1 MKISA
6 DAPAPS
12 CASLGF
18 MREIQPPARFFAGTA
33 ILVVLGV
40 IAAEIA
46 VEEVLTRGVQLGA
59 VLGVLP
65 ADAASTPTLLII
77 TKLLATWL
85 IAAWVLRREG
95 ESWRHTGTPGFTP
108 AHLAFALPPIVA
120 AITIFLSEFDNVL
133 RAFLPDFLIARLDF
147 APDLDELVTTGWQGP
162 VLAVLIAPLTEELVF
177 RGLIL
182 RGLLGRW
189 RPVAAITASAALFAA
204 THLNPAQAPVA
215 LLLGVILGWIYV
227 RTRSLGLCVL
237 GHALNNAATY
247 VSEFP
252 FEVRGFNALPE
263 TDGAIFHPWW
273 FNATGLLLLMGGI
286 WWIRRHAPAAMPWQR
301 VPAAVTPTAEPP
313 LLPPPLL
320 PAAPAVGGC
329 QAGGSGESRG
339 AMSGE
344 VAQLVTSLAQ
354 SARAASFTLATT
366 PRAVKDAALRR
377 LADLIDASGPELLAA
392 NARDLASPEAAALT
406 PAARDRLTLNEARL
420 RQLAESVR
428 EVAALEDP
436 VGKVLEETTRPNGL
450 RLRKVRVPIGVI
462 GIIYESRP
470 NVTIDCAVLCLKSGN
485 AAVLRGG
492 KECLHTNLAL
502 AALVQRALAAA
513 GLPADAVQ
521 LVPTTDRAALATLLR
536 LDNLIHCIIPRG
548 GEGLIRHV
556 AENSTIPVIKHYK
569 GVCFVYVDAAADLA
583 MAEAVTVNA
592 KVTRP
597 SACNAAEQLLVHRAV
612 ADVFLPAAARALA
625 ARGVELRCD
634 PASAAILAREGL
646 PATAAQAGDFTAEFL
661 APVLA
666 VRVVGSLDE
675 AVTTINRDSSAHSDA
690 IITADEAAARRFLAE
705 VDSAAVFWNASTRF
719 NDGFEFGF
727 GAEIGISTDRLH
739 ARGPMGLPELCSYKW
754 IVEGA
759 GQVRG

>member
-1 MKISA
+1 
-6 DAPAPS
+6 
-12 CASLGF
+12 
-18 MREIQPPARFFAGTA
+18 
-33 ILVVLGV
+33 
-40 IAAEIA
+40 
-46 VEEVLTRGVQLGA
+46 
-59 VLGVLP
+59 
-65 ADAASTPTLLII
+65 
-77 TKLLATWL
+77 
-85 IAAWVLRREG
+85 
-95 ESWRHTGTPGFTP
+95 
-108 AHLAFALPPIVA
+108 VA
-120 AITIFLSEFDNVL
+120 AITVFLSEFDNVL

-162 VLAVLIAPLTEELVF
+162 VLAVLIAPLTEEFVF

-354 SARAASFTLATT
+354 RARAASFTLATT
-366 PRAVKDAALRR
+366 PRAAKDAALRR

-470 NVTIDCAVLCLKSGN
+470 NVTIDCAVLCLRPCCAGARN
-485 AAVLRGG
+485 A
-492 KECLHTNLAL
+492 CT
-502 AALVQRALAAA
+502 
-513 GLPADAVQ
+513 
-521 LVPTTDRAALATLLR
+521 PTSR
-536 LDNLIHCIIPRG
+536 
-548 GEGLIRHV
+548 
-556 AENSTIPVIKHYK
+556 S
-569 GVCFVYVDAAADLA
+569 
-583 MAEAVTVNA
+583 
-592 KVTRP
+592 RP
-597 SACNAAEQLLVHRAV
+597 SCSGPSRPPAFRPTPCSWCPPPTGRRSPRCCGWTTSSTASS
-612 ADVFLPAAARALA
+612 PAAAKA
-625 ARGVELRCD
+625 
-634 PASAAILAREGL
+634 
-646 PATAAQAGDFTAEFL
+646 
-661 APVLA
+661 
-666 VRVVGSLDE
+666 
-675 AVTTINRDSSAHSDA
+675 SSATSRK
-690 IITADEAAARRFLAE
+690 TAPSPSSSTTRACASCTSTPRLTSRWRR
-705 VDSAAVFWNASTRF
+705 
-719 NDGFEFGF
+719 
-727 GAEIGISTDRLH
+727 
-739 ARGPMGLPELCSYKW
+739 P
-754 IVEGA
+754 
-759 GQVRG
+759 